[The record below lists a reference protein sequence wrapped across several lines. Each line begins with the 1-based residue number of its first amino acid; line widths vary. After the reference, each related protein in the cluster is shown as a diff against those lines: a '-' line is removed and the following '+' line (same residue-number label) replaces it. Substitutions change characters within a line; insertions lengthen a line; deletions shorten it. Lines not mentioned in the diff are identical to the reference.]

1 MSASCIVTQP
11 VIIDF
16 DVFSLWLKGYTIDET
31 VKHRLNREQGL
42 ANRSQA
48 RIDQKLIIADT
59 LDCYRLFNVIEDKYL
74 KNPSSLANQIM
85 FDLPPD
91 IQNKL
96 IQEYYSFDKAFARE
110 LLGKKLSSR
119 LRKDVDEIGE
129 KARVLSRSCRR
140 QLDNFRRVFKAVE
153 DLDGSLPGN
162 IQSQFL
168 LSDKLT
174 KLYVNVIFMASN
186 KFETG
191 KKRLQYITFDMFMG
205 CCKEIIENWTLSFNK
220 DGDIEIDK
228 TFIQDLR
235 DLKSVTNDNIEQH
248 RTLLLAKLSGKV
260 KEDSLLSIGS
270 HFKAM
275 MRATLNIAT
284 GLVHSKEWKDI
295 YNNMVEKVI
304 EILRHMR
311 IDQEQS
317 ELILNA
323 FSETAADVTLSK
335 HLSNIYYRYLKVF
348 GFCLIQLYP

>member
-174 KLYVNVIFMASN
+174 KLDR
-186 KFETG
+186 KF
-191 KKRLQYITFDMFMG
+191 LHI
-205 CCKEIIENWTLSFNK
+205 K